1 MPGDV
6 VYMLTNHLA
15 PATHRL
21 QLEAMEARKKN
32 GGSRG
37 IGFTSNCTRA
47 IHMDTQC
54 ILLYIFLCT
63 MRKVRNPPNSLSF
76 SDWYWMLHH
85 LIVYHITTVFLSLWP
100 AMDYRYQILLH
111 STRPLSNQLRVGI
124 ELLGGS
130 FPPPWLNFPGI
141 TASSRQYWC
150 DMEVA
155 CEGQTR
161 TATAICET
169 DIASKS
175 ASLWFPIHNHRPVF
189 PVMALP
195 MALLQ
200 EQPTTVTTRIR
211 FCN

>member
-1 MPGDV
+1 MKTRTPDLLGMSYACANMVHCPGYADDLRQ
-6 VYMLTNHLA
+6 YTTLN
-15 PATHRL
+15 
-21 QLEAMEARKKN
+21 
-32 GGSRG
+32 S
-37 IGFTSNCTRA
+37 
-47 IHMDTQC
+47 TQC
-54 ILLYIFLCT
+54 CT
-63 MRKVRNPPNSLSF
+63 
-76 SDWYWMLHH
+76 
-85 LIVYHITTVFLSLWP
+85 IYHVTNVLLSLPP

-111 STRPLSNQLRVGI
+111 STRPLSNQLRVGV

-130 FPPPWLNFPGI
+130 FPPPRLNFPGI
-141 TASSRQYWC
+141 TASSHQYWC